1 MTRPKVLIVDDD
13 SSICE
18 FVEWGLADRGY
29 DVVMA
34 GNGKDALVVASSQ
47 RPDAIVLDMRM
58 PVMDGYQFA
67 RAYRETPGPH
77 APIVIMTAYLDPQSV
92 AAEVG
97 AQGYV
102 SKPFDLV
109 TLFDILHKFMRD

>member
-13 SSICE
+13 EGICE
-18 FVEWGLADRGY
+18 FVTWGLTDRGY
-29 DVVMA
+29 EVIAA
-34 GNGKDALVVASSQ
+34 GNGQEALRRAASVQ
-47 RPDAIVLDMRM
+47 PDAIILDMRM
-58 PVMDGYQFA
+58 PVMDGYEFA

-77 APIVIMTAYLDPQSV
+77 APIVVMTAYLDPRAV

-97 AQGYV
+97 AQGYI

-109 TLFDILHKFMRD
+109 TLADILRQYLPA